1 MNQQTGS
8 RKPEARGQKSGL
20 EQYAFSARTS
30 GFWLLASGFLILLLT
45 ASSHI
50 HAQARPVQ
58 AMDQMILALGGQT
71 FLDVDDIHTTGRF
84 FGFTRG
90 ELRSADFFV
99 DYIKFPD
106 MERTELGTS
115 KNKSISINKG
125 KEGSKVE
132 GRKDPEQQ
140 TPGEGEEFLKGF
152 KTSFDYVL
160 RFVLTEKQ
168 TTIQSVG
175 TEIIDFKRAE
185 VVELRDSAKNLIR
198 FYIDRSTHLPLKMEV
213 RRNGES
219 KVREEQYA
227 NWHKFQDVMTPLFV
241 SRYVDRVKTMEI
253 RAETVVYNSGLSDD
267 LFTKL
272 NPAK

>member
-1 MNQQTGS
+1 MNQEIRSQ
-8 RKPEARGQKSGL
+8 KPEAGSRRPEKKT
-20 EQYAFSARTS
+20 A
-30 GFWLLASGFLILLLT
+30 GFWLLASLFLLAVP
-45 ASSHI
+45 ASTN
-50 HAQARPVQ
+50 AQARPVQ
-58 AMDQMILALGGQT
+58 AIDQMILALGGQT

-90 ELRSADFFV
+90 ELTSSDLFV

-106 MERTELGTS
+106 MERTEFGS
-115 KNKSISINKG
+115 ARNKSISLNKG
-125 KEGSKVE
+125 KEGTKVV
-132 GRKDPEQQ
+132 GKKDPEQQ

-168 TTIQSVG
+168 TTVQNVG
-175 TEIIDFKRAE
+175 NEIIDFKRAE
-185 VVELRDSAKNLIR
+185 VVEARDAAKNLIR

-213 RRNGES
+213 RRSGES

-241 SRYVDRVKTMEI
+241 SRYVDKVKTMEI
-253 RAETVVYNSGLSDD
+253 RAETVVYNSGVSDD

-272 NPAK
+272 TPAK